1 MSGASSSELL
11 KIAEAHVRCGE
22 WQQAIP
28 FFQASLAIDGA
39 QPDAWFNLAWAQRA
53 VRSFDDAL
61 QSYQQAIDRG
71 VSHPEEAH
79 VNRAA
84 ILSDHLDNPQRALAE
99 LEAASRA
106 NPLFVPA
113 LLNLGN
119 LYEDLGESDLAGA
132 AYGRALDVHPGN
144 GRAHA
149 RIAMIDLAV
158 DQSAGVVDR
167 LRKALD
173 RTTTLE
179 DRAEV
184 LFALGTALDNAADY
198 DDAFQAFE
206 AANWIARSIAPQRY
220 DPIAQEDLVDR
231 LIAAYPADRPLS
243 VGVSSLNAPIFV
255 CGMFRSGSTLLEQIL
270 GRHSAVRCGG
280 ELEAI
285 PALAGRLL
293 PYPEAAA
300 ALSAEQA
307 SALRAEYLKL
317 VPATGIMTD
326 KRCDNFL
333 HIGLIKTLFPESK
346 IVHTRRNALDT
357 FLSIYFLHFGE
368 AITYGNDLSEIL
380 HFYRRYLRLMAH
392 WHRVFS
398 VDIIDFDY
406 DHLVAEPDKAIFD
419 LIGALG
425 LPWEDR
431 CLVAGSSANVVR
443 TASAWQVRYPVH
455 RRSSGRWQRYRHH
468 LEGVVT
474 ALAQMEEDFASRP
487 TNAC

>member
-1 MSGASSSELL
+1 MSGTSSSELL
-11 KIAEAHVRCGE
+11 KKAEAHVRRGE
-22 WQQAIP
+22 WAQAIP
-28 FFQASLAIDGA
+28 LLQASLAIDAA

-53 VRSFDDAL
+53 VRAFDDAL

-71 VSHPEEAH
+71 VAHPEEAH

-84 ILSDHLDNPQRALAE
+84 ILSDHLYNPQRAIAE
-99 LEAASRA
+99 LEAACLA
-106 NPLFVPA
+106 NPSFVPA

-119 LYEDLGESDLAGA
+119 LYEDLGEPDLARA
-132 AYGRALDVHPGN
+132 AYGRALEVHPGN

-158 DQSAGVVDR
+158 DPSAGVVDR
-167 LRKALD
+167 LRKAID

-179 DRAEV
+179 DRAEL
-184 LFALGTALDNAADY
+184 LFALGTALDGAADY
-198 DDAFQAFE
+198 ADAFQAFE

-231 LIAAYPADRPLS
+231 LIAAYPADLPPS
-243 VGVSSLNAPIFV
+243 VAGSPRKAPIFI

-270 GRHSAVRCGG
+270 GRHSAVHCGG

-285 PALAGRLL
+285 PALAGRLR

-307 SALRAEYLKL
+307 SALRDDYLKL
-317 VPATGIMTD
+317 APATSIMTD

-346 IVHTRRNALDT
+346 VVHTRRNALDT

-368 AITYGNDLSEIL
+368 GITYGNDFSEIL
-380 HFYRRYLRLMAH
+380 HFYRQYLRLMAH
-392 WHRVFS
+392 WRKVFS
-398 VDIIDFDY
+398 VDIVDFDY

-425 LPWEDR
+425 LPWEDG
-431 CLVAGSSANVVR
+431 CLVAGSAANVVR
-443 TASAWQVRYPVH
+443 TASAWQVRSPVH

-468 LEGVVT
+468 LEGVIA
-474 ALAQMEEDFASRP
+474 ALAEMEEDVASRS
-487 TNAC
+487 TISC